1 MQYEINIRVD
11 ICWYF
16 SLNWESFLENS
27 WFNDAHNFKAFCVQ
41 KPYLSKKTGQ
51 DENQIESL
59 WLRLYVGAQV
69 AMDFT

>member
-41 KPYLSKKTGQ
+41 KPYLSKKIG
-51 DENQIESL
+51 N
-59 WLRLYVGAQV
+59 
-69 AMDFT
+69 

>member
-41 KPYLSKKTGQ
+41 KPYLSKKNRQ
-51 DENQIESL
+51 LVKQLVRMKI
-59 WLRLYVGAQV
+59 RLNHYS
-69 AMDFT
+69 